1 MGSANVQMQMVL
13 AKKPLCTLC
22 RCTSYHLV
30 HQLHLEQ
37 EDLVQ
42 LLPLHQLHFEL
53 FELPFMKS
61 SLNPP
66 FLSNLD
72 FTPSFWM
79 QSSCYF
85 ATDKTKFFGEIKINY
100 SLKRVQFSDLFGIIV
115 EGFQEEVL

>member
-1 MGSANVQMQMVL
+1 MGSANVQMQRLL

-22 RCTSYHLV
+22 TSYHLV
-30 HQLHLEQ
+30 HQLYLEQ

-66 FLSNLD
+66 FLPNLD
-72 FTPSFWM
+72 FTLLCWM
-79 QSSCYF
+79 QSTCYF
-85 ATDKTKFFGEIKINY
+85 ATGKAYFFWGN
-100 SLKRVQFSDLFGIIV
+100 QN
-115 EGFQEEVL
+115 

>member
-1 MGSANVQMQMVL
+1 MGKANVQMQRLL
-13 AKKPLCTLC
+13 AKKLL
-22 RCTSYHLV
+22 CTSYYLV

-66 FLSNLD
+66 LLPNLD
-72 FTPSFWM
+72 FTLLCWM
-79 QSSCYF
+79 RSSSYF
-85 ATDKTKFFGEIKINY
+85 ATNRATEFLGNLNL
-100 SLKRVQFSDLFGIIV
+100 SLSG
-115 EGFQEEVL
+115 G